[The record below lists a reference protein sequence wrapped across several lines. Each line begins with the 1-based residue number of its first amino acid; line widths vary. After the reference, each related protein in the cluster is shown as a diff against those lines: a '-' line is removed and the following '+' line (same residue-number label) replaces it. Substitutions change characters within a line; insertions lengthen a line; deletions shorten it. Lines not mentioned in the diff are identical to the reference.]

1 MLNQWTR
8 GGAIV
13 AALLLLAACSDG
25 SNEEGIEITLK
36 AVPVGTAAHHH
47 DDAATTA
54 AAKSEEVLSFR
65 RSDGTRIDLQLG
77 LVNLVP
83 IELVRCETSTA
94 ALLLDYARQLSPIGS
109 AVAHGDEGGEAPE
122 GSVSVAVE
130 ATRLGTLV
138 AKPGEYCKLIVE
150 LQPGTEDKSLAKHG
164 GELDTSMDG
173 ASVNVAPC
181 YYPGTSGLSDDEAAA
196 ATAHHCVQTKFT
208 GSARRVTLPLVD
220 PVTLDS
226 THRELELTVALRY
239 EEWFESI
246 DFETLTTDVAQQ
258 AKLADNVAASMQ
270 AVSDEEQLVNLAFA
284 IEVGGEEA
292 TCGTIYEGLGSTA
305 QPLRLEGFRFYAS
318 DFELVNA
325 STTVSVVL
333 ATKPNATVYQDDAH
347 GVALL
352 GHAQGCDNTTPL
364 RNLALTGTA
373 PAGDYDQLCFTLGV
387 PSVLNHTDVA
397 TAPSPLNVT
406 ALSWGWL
413 YGRQFLRVDT
423 LVQNPDSDSEDF
435 SQNFFVH
442 LGSTGCSN
450 GSDSFDA
457 APDSE
462 CVYPN
467 RPRICLNYDE
477 IAEGHRIVADIAPV
491 IAEADI
497 TYNTPDTAPGCM
509 SFPGDPE
516 CTTILPR
523 LGLDFALAPDN
534 LIPRQEQTLFSVGE

>member
-1 MLNQWTR
+1 
-8 GGAIV
+8 
-13 AALLLLAACSDG
+13 
-25 SNEEGIEITLK
+25 
-36 AVPVGTAAHHH
+36 
-47 DDAATTA
+47 
-54 AAKSEEVLSFR
+54 
-65 RSDGTRIDLQLG
+65 
-77 LVNLVP
+77 
-83 IELVRCETSTA
+83 
-94 ALLLDYARQLSPIGS
+94 
-109 AVAHGDEGGEAPE
+109 
-122 GSVSVAVE
+122 
-130 ATRLGTLV
+130 
-138 AKPGEYCKLIVE
+138 
-150 LQPGTEDKSLAKHG
+150 
-164 GELDTSMDG
+164 
-173 ASVNVAPC
+173 
-181 YYPGTSGLSDDEAAA
+181 
-196 ATAHHCVQTKFT
+196 
-208 GSARRVTLPLVD
+208 
-220 PVTLDS
+220 
-226 THRELELTVALRY
+226 
-239 EEWFESI
+239 
-246 DFETLTTDVAQQ
+246 
-258 AKLADNVAASMQ
+258 MQ

-457 APDSE
+457 TPDSE